1 MKQELLVTRLDIKA
15 FAEAGGELARQDLLS
30 KYERLM
36 AETKGLGANSLVDW
50 SARGERREIPGAV
63 EQLWLHLTAR
73 TRLPLTCQRC
83 LGPVETP
90 MAFSRS
96 YRFVADE
103 AVAEVQDEEAEEDV
117 LALSQEFNL
126 QDLIEDEF
134 LMELPVVPRHELC
147 PTEVQMQVADPDFE
161 APVAEKVNPFAVL
174 AGLKGKKSG

>member
-1 MKQELLVTRLDIKA
+1 MKQEFVATRLDIKA

-30 KYERLM
+30 NYERLM
-36 AETKGLGANSLVDW
+36 AETKGLGANLPLDW
-50 SARGERREIPGAV
+50 SARGERRETPGAP

-73 TRLPLTCQRC
+73 TNLPLTCQRC
-83 LGPVETP
+83 LGPVDVP

-103 AVAEVQDEEAEEDV
+103 AVAEAQDEAAEEDV
-117 LALSQEFNL
+117 LALSQDFNL

-147 PTEVQMQVADPDFE
+147 PTEVKLQVSDPDFE
-161 APVAEKVNPFAVL
+161 AQSADKVNPFAVL
-174 AGLKGKKSG
+174 AGLRGKKSG